1 MEDLKKG
8 LIVKIIAGYYDILSG
23 DQIWRTR
30 GSGNLRNNEISPLVG
45 DIALFRQEGQL
56 IEIEPRKNC
65 LIRPKVANI
74 DNVIFVA
81 SLKEPKF
88 SSFYLDKFLMT
99 VEIQKINCV
108 IVFSKK
114 DLETDWSTYFDYKKE
129 GYDCFIIDNNI
140 FDQEMNNL
148 KKFIQKGLNV
158 FTGYSGV
165 GKTTLLNNIF
175 SLDNKTQNI
184 SASSKRGIHTTRVV
198 EIFIRDN
205 IKIVDTP
212 GFSSLSLELD
222 QEQAAKAFKSFAL
235 YTDKCKF
242 KNCLH
247 KSEIDCEIKKQ
258 VEKGQIGEWR
268 YKNYLKILH
277 EIILKKENNF

>member
-1 MEDLKKG
+1 MENLKKG
-8 LIVKIIAGYYDILSG
+8 LIVKIIAGYYDILS
-23 DQIWRTR
+23 DDKIWRTR

-56 IEIEPRKNC
+56 IEIEERKNF

-108 IVFSKK
+108 IVFTKK
-114 DLETDWSTYFDYKKE
+114 DLETDWNTYLDYKNE
-129 GYDCFIIDNNI
+129 GYDCFIIDNNVL
-140 FDQEMNNL
+140 DQEMINL

-222 QEQAAKAFKSFAL
+222 QEQAAKSFKSFAL
-235 YTDKCKF
+235 YADKCKF

-247 KSEIDCEIKKQ
+247 KSEIDCEVKKQ
-258 VEKGQIGEWR
+258 VEKGQIGKWR
-268 YKNYLKILH
+268 YENYLKILH
-277 EIILKKENNF
+277 EIIFKKENNF